1 MSRIRYCVEALL
13 CVALL
18 ASLVSN
24 STVVAIVCAVT
35 LGVAVVVAP
44 SRTESGES
52 RGGEG
57 Q

>member
-1 MSRIRYCVEALL
+1 MTRIRYCVEALL
-13 CVALL
+13 CAALL
-18 ASLVSN
+18 TPLVSN
-24 STVVAIVCAVT
+24 RAVAAFVCAVT